1 MDYPHVNIVHVAE
14 TTAVS
19 EIITAARAKDH
30 LRIDYSDDDTMVS
43 TLITVAQEL
52 VEKYC
57 NLKFGVQTWA
67 AYWDYAH
74 PLVHISKFGSKSLI
88 TFEKLNDSGVYE
100 TVPATDYQLESIS
113 NPMRVHMKTYDTS
126 TIQLNR
132 YKLSFT
138 TTISEASIPAYVEQ
152 AMLMIIAHL
161 YENRQDAGY
170 RRVHEAPMNSKYL
183 LDRYREQSFV

>member
-1 MDYPHVNIVHVAE
+1 M
-14 TTAVS
+14 
-19 EIITAARAKDH
+19 
-30 LRIDYSDDDTMVS
+30 DYSDDDTMVA
-43 TLITVAQEL
+43 TLILVAQEL

-57 NLKFGVQTWA
+57 DCKFGVQTWA

-74 PLVHISKFGSKSLI
+74 PLVNIPKLGAKSSV
-88 TFEKLNDSGVYE
+88 TFEKLNDSGSYE
-100 TVPATDYQLESIS
+100 TVSAADYEIDLQT
-113 NPMRVHMKTYDTS
+113 NPMRVHMKTYDTA

-138 TTISEASIPAYVEQ
+138 TTIEEASIPAYVEQ

>member
-1 MDYPHVNIVHVAE
+1 MNYPHVNIVHTSE
-14 TTAVS
+14 TTSVAT
-19 EIITAARAKDH
+19 IITTARAKEH
-30 LRIDYSDDDTMVS
+30 LRIDYSEDDTMVN
-43 TLITVAQEL
+43 TLIIVAQEL

-57 NLKFGVQTWA
+57 NCKFGVQTWA

-74 PLVHISKFGSKSLI
+74 PVVHIPKLGTKSAV
-88 TFEKLNDSGVYE
+88 TFQKLNDISVYE
-100 TVPATDYQLESIS
+100 TVATSDYQLDVES
-113 NPMRVHMKTYDTS
+113 NPMRVHMLSYDAS

-138 TTISEASIPAYVEQ
+138 TTIEEASIPTYVEQ